1 MNRRTFIQTFSTGLV
16 CALLPGNAQAAI
28 KMFRQ
33 GREISI
39 HDKHIRDYLN
49 KIEHFDEAHSNDL
62 YLDRKR
68 MPLLKSTLDRL
79 TRVQN
84 TVGHGFFSLISI
96 DKAINTAEKHVSI
109 GAFTKEELDFLEM
122 LFYKDGALYGFLG
135 EKPLYKFTDTVPVDN
150 ALKIAGTGNYLFKGS
165 SVELYKTIRNAIG
178 PDLIL
183 TSGIRSVTK
192 QFMLF
197 LNKAMICNGN
207 LSMASR
213 SLAPPGYSYHAVGDF
228 DVGQVG
234 FGKGNFSSRFTE
246 TPVFRQLVE
255 SGFAT
260 LRYTRTNNFGVRFEP
275 WHIKVT

>member
-1 MNRRTFIQTFSTGLV
+1 MNRRTFIQTLTTGLV
-16 CALLPGNAQAAI
+16 GALIPSGAHAAI
-28 KMFRQ
+28 KISRQ
-33 GREISI
+33 VQRGPNM
-39 HDKHIRDYLN
+39 DAHIRDYLA
-49 KIEHFDEAHSNDL
+49 KIEHFDEPHPNDL
-62 YLDRKR
+62 YLDQKR
-68 MPLLKSTLDRL
+68 TSLLQSTLDRL
-79 TRVQN
+79 SRVQS
-84 TVGHGFFSLISI
+84 TVGHGFFALISI
-96 DKAINTAEKHVSI
+96 DKAIQTAATHPSV
-109 GAFTKEELDFLEM
+109 GPFTREELDFLEM

-135 EKPLYKFTDTVPVDN
+135 EKPLYRFTDTIQAND
-150 ALKIAGTGNYLFKGS
+150 AIKIPGTGNYLFKGH
-165 SVELYKTIRNAIG
+165 SVEVYKTIRNAIG

-197 LNKAMICNGN
+197 LNKASQCNGN

-234 FGKGNFSSRFTE
+234 FGKRNFSRSFTE

-275 WHIKVT
+275 WHIKVS